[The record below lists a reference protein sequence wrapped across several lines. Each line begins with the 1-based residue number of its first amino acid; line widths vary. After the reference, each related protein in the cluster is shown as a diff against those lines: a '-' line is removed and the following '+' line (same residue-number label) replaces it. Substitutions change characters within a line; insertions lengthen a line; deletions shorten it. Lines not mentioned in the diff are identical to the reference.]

1 LPEHRTLNPQ
11 RSGLAALAD
20 LHPVSRSI
28 NLAVII
34 MTVLLALILWRVW
47 WVLFRMIGFGRAY
60 KVTLSFR
67 RPPLC
72 DRERCGTVRRVG

>member
-1 LPEHRTLNPQ
+1 
-11 RSGLAALAD
+11 
-20 LHPVSRSI
+20 
-28 NLAVII
+28 

-60 KVTLSFR
+60 KVALSFR